1 VGGSKSL
8 FLCAFADLT
17 AAIRYLLFSY
27 MSYQPPLTVQSK
39 KRSEILFGK
48 IVYFIERQRPS
59 DRLFLLI
66 LFFVSLAGLL
76 MSIIAINNKYIAPTP
91 VAGGVLIEGVVGV
104 PRFINPVLA
113 VTRADQ
119 DLVALTFSSLM
130 KISPDGTLVPDVAK
144 SVTPSSDG
152 TTYNIIIRED
162 IRFHDGTPLTARDVI
177 FTIGLLKDAD
187 LKSPLRGNWTG
198 VLIEELGEYEFNII
212 LNEPYIPFIENLT
225 FGILPRHIW
234 NELPTEQIP
243 FSQRNTDP
251 IGSGPF
257 RIKQI
262 ARNSAGFIQ
271 SYVLERFTQYH
282 EDVMLQSIQIRFY
295 SNEDALLTG
304 LQNREITSTAYIPLA
319 SLQIIENNPHY
330 KIITEP
336 LPRVFAIFINQNRSV
351 PLRDSAAR
359 RALGAAVNRDTLID
373 TVLFGY
379 GVPTN
384 DPIPPHHFEIQ
395 STSSDISIDE
405 AEAILIAGNWRK
417 NSDGRWEKRID
428 NDLQTLSITLRTTNN
443 PTFEQTAQFLR
454 ASWEALGVEVFIE
467 QYEQSDLLQSVIRTR
482 DFEGLLFGV
491 DMNRTVDLY
500 PFWHSSQ
507 REDPGL
513 NIAQY
518 ANITVDSLLTRARSN
533 QSPDERA
540 DIISDIIKQI
550 STDVPAI
557 FLFVP
562 NFIYVVNADTEVASI
577 KNIGRPHE
585 RFMNVHTWHKAVEN
599 VWSVFR

>member
-1 VGGSKSL
+1 MLFQSSL
-8 FLCAFADLT
+8 
-17 AAIRYLLFSY
+17 S
-27 MSYQPPLTVQSK
+27 SQPK
-39 KRSEILFGK
+39 KQTGLIFGK
-48 IVYFIERQRPS
+48 IVNFIERQRPS
-59 DRLFLLI
+59 DRLFLRI
-66 LFFVSLAGLL
+66 LFFVGLVGLL
-76 MSIIAINNKYIAPTP
+76 LSIISINNRYIAPTP
-91 VAGGVLIEGVVGV
+91 VAGGTLIEGVVGV

-119 DLVALTFSSLM
+119 DLVALTFSGLM
-130 KISPDGTLVPDVAK
+130 KISTDGTLVPDVAE
-144 SVTPSSDG
+144 SITPSSDG
-152 TTYNIIIRED
+152 TTYNIIVRDD

-177 FTIGLLKDAD
+177 FTIGLLQDAD

-243 FSQRNTDP
+243 FSQRNTEP

-271 SYVLERFTQYH
+271 SYELERFTQYH
-282 EDVMLQSIQIRFY
+282 EDVMLQSIQVRFY
-295 SNEDALLTG
+295 SNEDALLTA
-304 LQNREITSTAYIPLA
+304 LQNREITSTVYAPLA
-319 SLQIIENNPHY
+319 SLEVLENNPHY

-336 LPRVFAIFINQNRSV
+336 LPRVFAIFINQNRSI
-351 PLRDSAAR
+351 PLRDASAR
-359 RALGAAVNRDTLID
+359 RALSAAVDRDRLIN

-384 DPIPPHHFEIQ
+384 YPIPPHHFELQ

-405 AEAILIAGNWRK
+405 AEAILVAGNWRK
-417 NSDGRWEKRID
+417 NNDGKWEKRID
-428 NDLQTLSITLRTTNN
+428 NELKTLSITLRTTNN

-482 DFEGLLFGV
+482 DFEGLLFGI
-491 DMNRTVDLY
+491 DMNRAVDLY

-518 ANITVDSLLTRARSN
+518 ANISVDNLLTRARGN
-533 QSPDERA
+533 QSREERA
-540 DIISDIIKQI
+540 TIISDILRQI
-550 STDVPAI
+550 NADSPAI

-562 NFIYVVNADTEVASI
+562 NFIYVVQTDTEVAPI
-577 KNIGRPHE
+577 KNISRPHE
-585 RFMNVHTWHKAVEN
+585 RFMNVHTWYKANEN